1 MANPNANC
9 PQTDFKLTRV
19 TGQEVIFENPTHDYP
34 KRVIYRKKPDGSLVA
49 SIHAGEGTKS
59 RWDRGRPAR
68 KTAER
73 HTSFAG
79 MSDWNC
85 SRFALICG
93 RDARGPSQ
101 SLDRPTKHASL
112 LRGCPA
118 NRLLLIVEFPTRIQ
132 VIKI

>member
-59 RWDRGRPAR
+59 QSFSYFPVR
-68 KTAER
+68 K
-73 HTSFAG
+73 
-79 MSDWNC
+79 
-85 SRFALICG
+85 
-93 RDARGPSQ
+93 
-101 SLDRPTKHASL
+101 
-112 LRGCPA
+112 
-118 NRLLLIVEFPTRIQ
+118 
-132 VIKI
+132 